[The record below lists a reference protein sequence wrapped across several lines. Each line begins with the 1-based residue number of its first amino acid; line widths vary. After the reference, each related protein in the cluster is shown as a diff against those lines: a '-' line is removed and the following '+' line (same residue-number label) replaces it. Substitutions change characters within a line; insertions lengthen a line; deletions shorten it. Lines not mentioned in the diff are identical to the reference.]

1 LELSAWVAA
10 VGVVVTMAAYLV
22 AQNNDRAS
30 WVLANPPANE
40 PVVPNYPSASPASA
54 CIFDSCASPGPSGAP
69 TRVRIPAIGVDS
81 TLENLRLDA
90 ARHLVPPASYTE
102 AGWYADGFAPGDR
115 GPAVIAGHV
124 DSYQGPGVF
133 FRLYQLKPGDVIEV
147 LRGTTT
153 VAFTVTLVEQY
164 PKNQFPTDKVYRP
177 TPDAQLRVI
186 TCGGDFDQRSLTYR
200 DNIVVYAIA
209 GGSSRPQG

>member
-1 LELSAWVAA
+1 
-10 VGVVVTMAAYLV
+10 
-22 AQNNDRAS
+22 
-30 WVLANPPANE
+30 
-40 PVVPNYPSASPASA
+40 
-54 CIFDSCASPGPSGAP
+54 
-69 TRVRIPAIGVDS
+69 
-81 TLENLRLDA
+81 
-90 ARHLVPPASYTE
+90 
-102 AGWYADGFAPGDR
+102 
-115 GPAVIAGHV
+115 
-124 DSYQGPGVF
+124 VF